1 MNWLKDEKF
10 YLLVMLLLILLIG
23 VRTPLDSDMWWHLR
37 AGKATWQEKEVLLR
51 DIFSYTR
58 YGENWVNHS
67 WLSQL
72 VMYGLYALEK
82 FPALSLWVGLTA
94 MAAMYFL
101 YLQTEG
107 AIFIRIASVFLSAFI
122 SSVVWSPRPQLFS
135 ILMFALTG
143 WVLFRYRHGER
154 NSLIY
159 LLPIFLLWSNL
170 HGGYVLGV
178 ILILTQIAGL
188 LINQLTADEHQV
200 EQGWQ
205 DLKRLS
211 AWLAGCLLVVL
222 INPNGINMW
231 RIPFQTVGV
240 ETLQDYIA
248 EWASPD
254 FHQPVQQVFLILL
267 FGLYSAAAFSRT
279 RLDGRD
285 LMSVAV
291 FGISALVARRNF
303 GPFALV
309 AAPVLSRHMNDIY
322 QDYRQILTRKYPR
335 LKRFFKFQKQSEK
348 RLSPILRTILN
359 SGLVVGLLFGTGT
372 KWLNVSRQHFMDR
385 VIPQYFP
392 AQAVSWIEKNHPQGR
407 MFNSY
412 NWGGYL
418 IWRLSDTPVF
428 VDGRTDLFGDP
439 IIEDWLSVIQMEAGW
454 EQVIDRWQIRW
465 VLIEP
470 DQPLAKIL
478 AYSGWDLI
486 YQDETAVIYL
496 RNSQDDER

>member
-1 MNWLKDEKF
+1 MKWLKDEKF
-10 YLLVMLLLILLIG
+10 YLLVMLLLILLIA

-37 AGKATWQEKEVLLR
+37 AGKTTWQQKGVLQR

-58 YGENWVNHS
+58 YGEDWVNHS

-72 VMYGLYALEK
+72 VMYGLYALGK

-107 AIFIRIASVFLSAFI
+107 ALFIRISSVFLSAFV

-143 WVLFRYRHGER
+143 WVLFRYRQGQR

-159 LLPIFLLWSNL
+159 LLPIFLIWSNL

-188 LINQLTADEHQV
+188 LLNQLTAEEHQIM
-200 EQGWQ
+200 QGRE

-211 AWLAGCLLVVL
+211 AWFAGCLLVVL
-222 INPNGINMW
+222 INPNGISMW

-267 FGLYSAAAFSRT
+267 FGSYSAAAFSRR
-279 RLDGRD
+279 RLEGRD
-285 LMSVAV
+285 LISVAV

-303 GPFALV
+303 GPFALA
-309 AAPVLSRHMNDIY
+309 AAPVLSRHLNDIY
-322 QDYRQILTRKYPR
+322 QDFRQIWTRKSYR
-335 LKRFFKFQKQSEK
+335 LKRFFEFQQQSE
-348 RLSPILRTILN
+348 RSLPSLLRIILN
-359 SGLVVGLLFGTGT
+359 SGVVFLLLIGTGI
-372 KWLNVSRQHFMDR
+372 KWLNVSGQHFMER
-385 VIPQYFP
+385 VTPQYFP
-392 AQAVSWIEKNHPQGR
+392 VQAVSWIEKNPPQGR

-418 IWRLSDTPVF
+418 IWRLTDSPVF
-428 VDGRTDLFGDP
+428 VAGRTDLFGEP
-439 IIEDWLSVIQMEAGW
+439 VIEDWLSVIQVEAGW
-454 EQVIDRWQIRW
+454 EQVIDKWQINW

-470 DQPLAKIL
+470 DQPLAEVL
-478 AYSGWDLI
+478 ACSGWDRI
-486 YQDETAVIYL
+486 YQDGTAAIYL
-496 RNSQDDER
+496 RNSQNDER

>member
-10 YLLVMLLLILLIG
+10 YLLVMLLLILLIA

-37 AGKATWQEKEVLLR
+37 AGQTTWQQKGVLQR

-58 YGENWVNHS
+58 FGEDWVNHS

-72 VMYGLYALEK
+72 VMYGLYALGK

-94 MAAMYFL
+94 MVAMYVV

-107 AIFIRIASVFLSAFI
+107 AIFIRIASVFLSAFV

-143 WVLFRYRHGER
+143 WVLFRYRQGQR

-170 HGGYVLGV
+170 HGGYVLGI

-188 LINQLTADEHQV
+188 LLNQLTAEEDQV

-211 AWLAGCLLVVL
+211 AWFAGCLLVVL
-222 INPNGINMW
+222 INPNGISMW

-240 ETLQDYIA
+240 ETLQDYIT

-254 FHQPVQQVFLILL
+254 FHQPVQQVLLILL
-267 FGLYSAAAFSRT
+267 FGLYSAAAFSRR

-303 GPFALV
+303 GPFALT
-309 AAPVLSRHMNDIY
+309 AAPVLSRHLDDIY
-322 QDYRQILTRKYPR
+322 REYRQILT
-335 LKRFFKFQKQSEK
+335 LKSPGLRRFFEFQKQSEK
-348 RLSPILRTILN
+348 SLPSLLRTILN
-359 SGLVVGLLFGTGT
+359 SILVVLLLFGTAT
-372 KWLNVSRQHFMDR
+372 KWLKVSGQNFMDR

-392 AQAVSWIEKNHPQGR
+392 AQAASWIEENQPQGR

-418 IWRLSDTPVF
+418 IWRLSHTPVF

-439 IIEDWLSVIQMEAGW
+439 VIKDWLSVVKVETEW
-454 EQVIDRWQIRW
+454 EQVIEKWQINW

-470 DQPLAKIL
+470 DQPLAEVL
-478 AYSGWDLI
+478 ACSGWDRI

-496 RNSQDDER
+496 RNSPDVER